1 MGMEYLNEIAAELHN
16 LQEESRGTVHD
27 EKVEKMVSVVLSSV
41 HMIQDL
47 EDRVR
52 ALEGKPPQ
60 SN

>member
-1 MGMEYLNEIAAELHN
+1 
-16 LQEESRGTVHD
+16 
-27 EKVEKMVSVVLSSV
+27 MVSVVLSSV